1 LKASENKSSVLVAL
15 LNLSKCTSSKE
26 VIVLLSVSKQQKES
40 PFKLTWIDNFLYFFS
55 VMFVFIAFRSAVQTY
70 EKSAS
75 MTIAKNNVKK
85 SSSMTIA
92 ITSFR
97 DGIAFRDGIIF

>member
-1 LKASENKSSVLVAL
+1 
-15 LNLSKCTSSKE
+15 
-26 VIVLLSVSKQQKES
+26 
-40 PFKLTWIDNFLYFFS
+40 
-55 VMFVFIAFRSAVQTY
+55 MFVFIAFRSAVQTY